1 MITDGPGR
9 RKSLSKQ
16 PVRIVEGRLRSC
28 VTVTDTWIRHAVCL
42 HNSPGVDGTGI
53 MIENDIDLT
62 SSSMNN
68 REISMRVSSGLQSN
82 DLFYTDL
89 NGFQVSQKCL
99 ITINTIFYFITDD
112 QEKEV

>member
-1 MITDGPGR
+1 MIIWIDGPGR

-28 VTVTDTWIRHAVCL
+28 VTVTDTWIRHVACL

-62 SSSMNN
+62 SNSMNN
-68 REISMRVSSGLQSN
+68 REISMRVTSGVQSN
-82 DLFYTDL
+82 DLFFTDL
-89 NGFQVSQKCL
+89 NGFQVKIMFML
-99 ITINTIFYFITDD
+99 
-112 QEKEV
+112 